1 MAIEIFNRYEHKYK
15 LDTKTFN
22 KVLEIMDEHMELDSH
37 CGEHSL
43 YTIANIYYDTKD
55 NSLIRE
61 SLSKPAYKEKLRLRS
76 YGVPDMDSKVFLE
89 IKKKYRGLVNKRR
102 TTLELG
108 EAYDFIETGVKPELQ
123 DYMNGQVLNEL
134 EYCLNLYD
142 LEPKVYIAY
151 DRLAYF
157 EKGNDDLRIS
167 FDTNIRTRRSD
178 LLLESGDH
186 GKRLLDSD
194 VWLMEIK
201 TSLAKPLWL
210 CEMLSEFE
218 IRSSSFSKYGTEYKN
233 MMARQKEMPKQKI
246 FVFGNQKHWII
257 ATFPI
262 ANSAIDSST
271 FLDPDRKSTR
281 LNSSHSAKS
290 RMPSSA

>member
-1 MAIEIFNRYEHKYK
+1 
-15 LDTKTFN
+15 
-22 KVLEIMDEHMELDSH
+22 MELDSH

-178 LLLESGDH
+178 LLLESEATR
-186 GKRLLDSD
+186 KRLCDSD
-194 VWLMEIK
+194 VWLSGNKNKFGK
-201 TSLAKPLWL
+201 TVVALRNAL
-210 CEMLSEFE
+210 EFE

-233 MMARQKEMPKQKI
+233 MIARQKEMPKQKYLYSEI
-246 FVFGNQKHWII
+246 KNKAV
-257 ATFPI
+257 
-262 ANSAIDSST
+262 
-271 FLDPDRKSTR
+271 
-281 LNSSHSAKS
+281 
-290 RMPSSA
+290 

>member
-167 FDTNIRTRRSD
+167 FDTN
-178 LLLESGDH
+178 
-186 GKRLLDSD
+186 

-246 FVFGNQKHWII
+246 FVFGNQKQ
-257 ATFPI
+257 AV
-262 ANSAIDSST
+262 
-271 FLDPDRKSTR
+271 
-281 LNSSHSAKS
+281 
-290 RMPSSA
+290 

>member
-1 MAIEIFNRYEHKYK
+1 
-15 LDTKTFN
+15 
-22 KVLEIMDEHMELDSH
+22 
-37 CGEHSL
+37 
-43 YTIANIYYDTKD
+43 
-55 NSLIRE
+55 
-61 SLSKPAYKEKLRLRS
+61 
-76 YGVPDMDSKVFLE
+76 MDSNVFLE

-178 LLLESGDH
+178 LSLESGDH
-186 GKRLLDSD
+186 GKRLLNSD

-201 TSLAKPLWL
+201 TSLENRCGFAKCFRNLKFVHQVFQS
-210 CEMLSEFE
+210 MV
-218 IRSSSFSKYGTEYKN
+218 RST
-233 MMARQKEMPKQKI
+233 KI
-246 FVFGNQKHWII
+246 
-257 ATFPI
+257 
-262 ANSAIDSST
+262 
-271 FLDPDRKSTR
+271 
-281 LNSSHSAKS
+281 
-290 RMPSSA
+290 

>member
-37 CGEHSL
+37 CGEHLL

-76 YGVPDMDSKVFLE
+76 YGVPDMNSKVFLE

-194 VWLMEIK
+194 VWLVEIK

-233 MMARQKEMPKQKI
+233 IMARQKEMPKQKI
-246 FVFGNQKHWII
+246 FVFGNQKQ
-257 ATFPI
+257 AV
-262 ANSAIDSST
+262 
-271 FLDPDRKSTR
+271 
-281 LNSSHSAKS
+281 
-290 RMPSSA
+290 

>member
-76 YGVPDMDSKVFLE
+76 YGVPDMDSKVF
-89 IKKKYRGLVNKRR
+89 
-102 TTLELG
+102 LELG

-246 FVFGNQKHWII
+246 FVFGNQKQ
-257 ATFPI
+257 AV
-262 ANSAIDSST
+262 
-271 FLDPDRKSTR
+271 
-281 LNSSHSAKS
+281 
-290 RMPSSA
+290 

>member
-108 EAYDFIETGVKPELQ
+108 EAYDFIE
-123 DYMNGQVLNEL
+123 
-134 EYCLNLYD
+134 
-142 LEPKVYIAY
+142 VYIAY

-186 GKRLLDSD
+186 GKRLLNSD

-233 MMARQKEMPKQKI
+233 MMARQKEIPKQKI
-246 FVFGNQKHWII
+246 FVFGNQKQ
-257 ATFPI
+257 AV
-262 ANSAIDSST
+262 
-271 FLDPDRKSTR
+271 
-281 LNSSHSAKS
+281 
-290 RMPSSA
+290 

>member
-123 DYMNGQVLNEL
+123 DYMNGQVLN
-134 EYCLNLYD
+134 
-142 LEPKVYIAY
+142 VA
-151 DRLAYF
+151 
-157 EKGNDDLRIS
+157 LR
-167 FDTNIRTRRSD
+167 N
-178 LLLESGDH
+178 
-186 GKRLLDSD
+186 
-194 VWLMEIK
+194 
-201 TSLAKPLWL
+201 A
-210 CEMLSEFE
+210 
-218 IRSSSFSKYGTEYKN
+218 
-233 MMARQKEMPKQKI
+233 
-246 FVFGNQKHWII
+246 FGI
-257 ATFPI
+257 
-262 ANSAIDSST
+262 
-271 FLDPDRKSTR
+271 
-281 LNSSHSAKS
+281 
-290 RMPSSA
+290 

>member
-108 EAYDFIETGVKPELQ
+108 EAY
-123 DYMNGQVLNEL
+123 
-134 EYCLNLYD
+134 
-142 LEPKVYIAY
+142 
-151 DRLAYF
+151 
-157 EKGNDDLRIS
+157 
-167 FDTNIRTRRSD
+167 
-178 LLLESGDH
+178 
-186 GKRLLDSD
+186 
-194 VWLMEIK
+194 
-201 TSLAKPLWL
+201 
-210 CEMLSEFE
+210 
-218 IRSSSFSKYGTEYKN
+218 GTEYKN

-246 FVFGNQKHWII
+246 FVFGNQKQ
-257 ATFPI
+257 AV
-262 ANSAIDSST
+262 
-271 FLDPDRKSTR
+271 
-281 LNSSHSAKS
+281 
-290 RMPSSA
+290 

>member
-22 KVLEIMDEHMELDSH
+22 KVLDEHMELDSH

-108 EAYDFIETGVKPELQ
+108 EAYDFIETGVKPELR
-123 DYMNGQVLNEL
+123 
-134 EYCLNLYD
+134 
-142 LEPKVYIAY
+142 P
-151 DRLAYF
+151 
-157 EKGNDDLRIS
+157 
-167 FDTNIRTRRSD
+167 
-178 LLLESGDH
+178 
-186 GKRLLDSD
+186 
-194 VWLMEIK
+194 
-201 TSLAKPLWL
+201 
-210 CEMLSEFE
+210 
-218 IRSSSFSKYGTEYKN
+218 
-233 MMARQKEMPKQKI
+233 
-246 FVFGNQKHWII
+246 
-257 ATFPI
+257 
-262 ANSAIDSST
+262 
-271 FLDPDRKSTR
+271 
-281 LNSSHSAKS
+281 
-290 RMPSSA
+290 